1 MPNPYASS
9 PDPKRK
15 NLIKKILAWVLIVLS
30 LLFLFAMTG
39 FLSKVFGFITFA
51 LPGAW
56 ILLHARRESAG
67 AEPMKRHWGI
77 IGTIAAASFV
87 ATVAT
92 SPATENADDEPE
104 QAAVATTVE
113 TTTSETST
121 TRPTSSAASTTATT
135 TSAAS
140 TSTVEPTPTREPEP
154 TTEAPAAVA
163 VEQDEEE
170 DDRPVG
176 FTGGPADSTP
186 APMNKT
192 IESCGDLLIHETGTT
207 FFTDGTSGW
216 TEQCSN
222 EMSAARQASV
232 PEVVE
237 QAPAAPAVPSRGA
250 TCAQVGH
257 KTYIGDGVYAPN
269 QDGDGD
275 GVGCE
280 SYPG

>member
-9 PDPKRK
+9 PKPKK
-15 NLIKKILAWVLIVLS
+15 NLFKKILAWVLIVLG

-39 FLSKVFGFITFA
+39 FLSKAFGFITFA

-77 IGTIAAASFV
+77 IGAIAAVSFV

-92 SPATENADDEPE
+92 SPSTETADDEPE

-113 TTTSETST
+113 TTTSKTST
-121 TRPTSSAASTTATT
+121 TRPTSSPTSTTSTT
-135 TSAAS
+135 TSAAP

-192 IESCGDLLIHETGTT
+192 IESCGDLSLHETGTT

-222 EMSAARQASV
+222 EMSAARQASI
-232 PEVVE
+232 PKVVE
-237 QAPAAPAVPSRGA
+237 QAPAAPAVPSRGLK
-250 TCAQVGH
+250 CADVGH
-257 KTYIGDGVYAPN
+257 KTYIGDGVYASN

>member
-9 PDPKRK
+9 PKPKK
-15 NLIKKILAWVLIVLS
+15 NLFKKILAWALIVLGI
-30 LLFLFAMTG
+30 LFLLVMTG

-77 IGTIAAASFV
+77 VGAVAAVSFV

-92 SPATENADDEPE
+92 SPTTESTDEE
-104 QAAVATTVE
+104 AAVATTVE

-121 TRPTSSAASTTATT
+121 TRTTSSTTTSTT

-140 TSTVEPTPTREPEP
+140 TSTVEPTPTEEPEP
-154 TTEAPAAVA
+154 TTEAPAAVE
-163 VEQDEEE
+163 VEQED

-176 FTGGPADSTP
+176 FVGGQDQP
-186 APMNKT
+186 APAP
-192 IESCGDLLIHETGTT
+192 EVV
-207 FFTDGTSGW
+207 
-216 TEQCSN
+216 EQAPV
-222 EMSAARQASV
+222 E

-237 QAPAAPAVPSRGA
+237 QAPAAPAVPSRGLK
-250 TCAQVGH
+250 CADVGH
-257 KTYIGDGVYAPN
+257 KTYIGDGVYASN

-280 SYPG
+280 AYPG

>member
-1 MPNPYASS
+1 M
-9 PDPKRK
+9 
-15 NLIKKILAWVLIVLS
+15 
-30 LLFLFAMTG
+30 G
-39 FLSKVFGFITFA
+39 
-51 LPGAW
+51 
-56 ILLHARRESAG
+56 
-67 AEPMKRHWGI
+67 
-77 IGTIAAASFV
+77 
-87 ATVAT
+87 
-92 SPATENADDEPE
+92 
-104 QAAVATTVE
+104 
-113 TTTSETST
+113 
-121 TRPTSSAASTTATT
+121 
-135 TSAAS
+135 
-140 TSTVEPTPTREPEP
+140 
-154 TTEAPAAVA
+154 
-163 VEQDEEE
+163 QDEEE

-192 IESCGDLLIHETGTT
+192 IESCGDLSLHETGTT

-222 EMSAARQASV
+222 EMSAARQASA

-257 KTYIGDGVYAPN
+257 KTYIGDGVYASN

-280 SYPG
+280 AYPG